1 MRIGKIFLLSKD
13 EGTQFP
19 VKPNIRAIMV
29 QNMITK
35 MFELTLQ
42 QEMQKEW
49 KRLEILSKKQRGG
62 IGQRSVYDN
71 LLDVFIHID
80 HAKKQ
85 QEAYR
90 REKKK
95 VDDVIARELEAHAKE
110 QGDAGDLLNIA
121 PRKPN
126 WDLKR
131 DLSTKMEK
139 LNKRTKYAIVELIKQ
154 RIEAE
159 SNADEDDET

>member
-1 MRIGKIFLLSKD
+1 MASKRKLKFRNYQPTSG
-13 EGTQFP
+13 ELKSKTAAVALP
-19 VKPNIRAIMV
+19 APILEEAKATPAVKAPHEVAAEPS
-29 QNMITK
+29 K
-35 MFELTLQ
+35 A
-42 QEMQKEW
+42 KE
-49 KRLEILSKKQRGG
+49 
-62 IGQRSVYDN
+62 
-71 LLDVFIHID
+71 
-80 HAKKQ
+80 
-85 QEAYR
+85 
-90 REKKK
+90 EKKK